1 MSAKR
6 STPAPT
12 SPKSRSNTPKTPR
25 RRTRA
30 AIWAGSRVARS
41 PISLRRT
48 SSSPSWLVRLAS
60 STAGLRRRPG
70 TRSSRSPTRAT
81 STTIRR
87 RPLRIT
93 RTSTGSTSRRRLTT
107 SSASS
112 PASSSSSTAALA
124 AVLGRWP
131 LGIDVVPASRLDRH
145 AFSTLRA
152 VAIALD
158 GPIDWALLRA
168 RYPSAHPVT
177 LFEPDRTTTL
187 AEAEPQAAGSRFLV
201 LAPLDPFAD
210 LASLDTVMR
219 IAEKLR
225 APDGCPWDR
234 EQTHASL
241 RPHLLEE
248 AYETLAALDSGDP
261 DRLRDE
267 LGDLLFQIA
276 IHAQLA
282 REEGT
287 FDANE
292 VARRLN
298 EKLIG
303 RHPHVFKGTEIAGGD
318 LLAQWERI
326 KREEQDGGAR
336 GLLGGVPRELP
347 ALFAAERMLERAARV
362 KIEPPRLELP
372 LDIDDQDFLGELLF
386 DVVAAARDSGFDAET
401 ALREANERFAA
412 HVGRVEARAAKDG
425 RALESYAPDEMRSV
439 WDETA

>member
-1 MSAKR
+1 
-6 STPAPT
+6 
-12 SPKSRSNTPKTPR
+12 
-25 RRTRA
+25 
-30 AIWAGSRVARS
+30 
-41 PISLRRT
+41 
-48 SSSPSWLVRLAS
+48 
-60 STAGLRRRPG
+60 
-70 TRSSRSPTRAT
+70 
-81 STTIRR
+81 
-87 RPLRIT
+87 
-93 RTSTGSTSRRRLTT
+93 
-107 SSASS
+107 
-112 PASSSSSTAALA
+112 
-124 AVLGRWP
+124 
-131 LGIDVVPASRLDRH
+131 LDRH

-158 GPIDWALLRA
+158 APVDWALLRK
-168 RYPSAHPVT
+168 RYPADHPIT
-177 LFEPDRTTTL
+177 LLEPERAITL
-187 AEAEPQAAGSRFLV
+187 AEVERDAGSARFLV
-201 LAPLDPFAD
+201 LAPLEAFAD

-219 IAEKLR
+219 IAERLR

-248 AYETLAALDSGDP
+248 AYEALAALDSSDP
-261 DRLRDE
+261 ARLRDE

-298 EKLIG
+298 EKLIR
-303 RHPHVFKGTEIAGGD
+303 RHPHVFAGKAIVGGD
-318 LLAQWERI
+318 LLAQWEQI
-326 KREEQDGGAR
+326 KREEQGEGTKS
-336 GLLGGVPRELP
+336 LLGGVPRELP
-347 ALFAAERMLERAARV
+347 ALFAAERMLERVARV
-362 KIEPPRLELP
+362 KIEPPRLDLP

-425 RALESYAPDEMRSV
+425 RALESYAPEEMRRV